1 MDLLKIKTEIES
13 ANFQK
18 KWIQQSQLNEA
29 VFKKEISFAIQ
40 HISKNPYLLKCTQ
53 TSILQAVMNI
63 AHTGLTLNPV
73 MKYAYLIPRKINT
86 VLECVLDPSYMG
98 LIKLLTD
105 SGSVKSINAQIVWQ
119 GDKIEVDLTSHKKV
133 ISHFPYVFRGEA
145 KGEMVGVYSLAT
157 LNDGSFH
164 CEIMSIQD
172 VDEIRDRSEA
182 YKAYK
187 ANKISTTPW
196 QTDKGEMSRKTV
208 VKRQWKYL
216 PKSNE
221 DKFCK
226 AIQLDNYA
234 NGYDEPIDMG
244 LISVIE
250 GMLLTSSLSHERR
263 EKIEGEL
270 LTLEHK
276 SDGLELIKYLSENQ
290 ADKGRDLA
298 NLTSQKEII
307 KATRRAEELDN
318 K

>member
-1 MDLLKIKTEIES
+1 MDFKQIKNEIES
-13 ANFQK
+13 VSFEK
-18 KWIQQSQLNEA
+18 KWVQQSDLSEA

-73 MKYAYLIPRKINT
+73 MKYAYLIPRKINN

-119 GDKIEVDLTSHKKV
+119 GDEIEVDLTSHKKV
-133 ISHFPYVFRGEA
+133 ISHKPYVFRNVE
-145 KGEMVGVYSLAT
+145 KGKMVGVYSMAT

-164 CEIMSIQD
+164 CEIMSLADIE
-172 VDEIRDRSEA
+172 EIRDRSEA
-182 YKAYK
+182 YKAFK
-187 ANKISTTPW
+187 ANKIYTTPW
-196 QTDKGEMSRKTV
+196 ETDKGEMSRKTV

-216 PKSNE
+216 PKTNE
-221 DKFCK
+221 DKFSK

-234 NGYDEPIDMG
+234 NGYDEPIDIG

-250 GMLLTSSLSHERR
+250 GMLRTSSLTHEKQ
-263 EKIEGEL
+263 EQIEGEM
-270 LTLEHK
+270 LTLKYK
-276 SDGLELIKYLSENQ
+276 SEGLKVIKFLSENQ
-290 ADKGRDLA
+290 LDRGRDMA
-298 NLTSQKEII
+298 NLTTQKDII
-307 KATRRAEELDN
+307 KATIRAEQLDR